1 MSDANHRALLKIS
14 ALRPQWTGVA
24 PAAAAL
30 GLAGRVLLHA
40 GPALADPTRPPP
52 PMLNG
57 ALLSILHEGW
67 ADSMEAAERLVAAGS
82 VKLEPS
88 WTRGV
93 AVPLAA
99 MVSPRTTVA
108 VIEDGRHRYCGYLGT
123 GLGPQQRFGARDPAV
138 LERLARREDVLA
150 AGFAALLAEPLD
162 LLSIARLA
170 LREGDDLHNRL
181 SSATTVLHAALATR
195 KVESPAVEAA
205 LAVVQETP
213 TYFLNVWMPA
223 CQLMLLAAEGEPG
236 ATLVTRLC
244 ANGVETA
251 IQIGGLPGRWF
262 ATPSA
267 PVRGPFMKGAPAD
280 AEHPPATGDSGVI
293 DAFGLGGQGLRH
305 SPSLRAAL
313 APWLPAD
320 DDARARRVLVGA
332 HPVLDTPIGVD
343 AAAVAAYGEPI
354 ILSTGMTDPH
364 GRGLLG
370 RGACAM
376 PVEPF
381 ARAVAALREGGAP

>member
-1 MSDANHRALLKIS
+1 MPDANHRAF
-14 ALRPQWTGVA
+14 LRIAASRPEWVGVA
-24 PAAAAL
+24 PAAAAI
-30 GLAGRVLLHA
+30 GLEGRILLHA
-40 GPALADPTRPPP
+40 GPALPDPTRPPP

-57 ALLSILHEGW
+57 AVLSILHEGW
-67 ADSMEAAERLVAAGS
+67 ATDPIDAERLVAGGH
-82 VKLEPS
+82 VRLEPS

-99 MVSPRTTVA
+99 MVSPKTTLA
-108 VIEDGRHRYCGYLGT
+108 VIADGRSRYHGYLGT

-138 LERLARREDVLA
+138 LERLALRERTLA
-150 AGFAALLAEPLD
+150 PGFARLLAEPVD

-181 SSATTVLHAALATR
+181 SSATTVLHAALTTR
-195 KVESPAVEAA
+195 KADSADEQAA
-205 LAVVQETP
+205 LKVVQETP

-223 CQLMLLAAEGEPG
+223 CQLMMLAAEGEPG

-244 ANGVETA
+244 ANGLETA
-251 IQIGGLPGRWF
+251 IQIAGLPGRWF
-262 ATPSA
+262 ATPST

-313 APWLPAD
+313 APWLPAN
-320 DDARARRVLVGA
+320 DDARARRVLVGV
-332 HPVLDTPIGVD
+332 HPVLDTPIGLD
-343 AAAVAAYGEPI
+343 AAAVAAYGDPI

-381 ARAVAALREGGAP
+381 ARAVAALREGGTP

>member
-1 MSDANHRALLKIS
+1 MSDANHRALLKLG
-14 ALRPQWTGVA
+14 ALRPAWTAVA

-30 GLAGRVLLHA
+30 GLEGRVLLHA
-40 GPALADPTRPPP
+40 GPTLADPTRPPP

-57 ALLSILHEGW
+57 AVLSILHEGW
-67 ADSMEAAERLVAAGS
+67 ATDPDAAERLILDGKVR
-82 VKLEPS
+82 LEPS

-99 MVSPRTTVA
+99 MVSPKTTVA
-108 VIEDGRHRYCGYLGT
+108 VIADGRQRYCGYLGT
-123 GLGPQQRFGARDPAV
+123 GIGPQQRFGARDLAV
-138 LERLARREDVLA
+138 LERLVLRENVLA
-150 AGFAALLAEPLD
+150 AGFAQLLHEPVDLLA
-162 LLSIARLA
+162 IARLA

-181 SSATTVLHAALATR
+181 SSATTVLHAALTTR
-195 KVESPAVEAA
+195 KVESPAVDAA
-205 LAVVQETP
+205 LKVVQDTP
-213 TYFLNVWMPA
+213 TYFLNMWMPA
-223 CQLMLLAAEGEPG
+223 CQLMMLAAEGEPG
-236 ATLVTRLC
+236 ATMVTRLC
-244 ANGVETA
+244 ANGIETA
-251 IQIGGLPGRWF
+251 IQIAGLPGRWF

-305 SPSLRAAL
+305 SPSLQAAL
-313 APWLPAD
+313 GQWLPPD
-320 DDARARRVLVGA
+320 DDRRARRVLIGT
-332 HPVLDTPIGVD
+332 HPVLDTLVGLD

-376 PVEPF
+376 PAEPF
-381 ARAVAALREGGAP
+381 ARAVEALRA